1 MEALER
7 LSAAELGR
15 AILSGHVTP
24 TEAVQYFAAR
34 IEQRNPSLNAFV
46 YTRVEDALCSAK

>member
-15 AILSGHVTP
+15 LIRAGHVTP
-24 TEAVQYFAAR
+24 TEAVQYFGAHRAA
-34 IEQRNPSLNAFV
+34 
-46 YTRVEDALCSAK
+46 